1 MTSINTTIKSL
12 GSKAAE
18 VARVLRER
26 IDAGVYTGQL
36 PVIAV
41 LAEEFGV
48 NERTV
53 MRGIALLEEE
63 GLLLRKRGAGT
74 FVTRL
79 KRQRTH
85 TIGAVFGGVS
95 APLGAQ
101 LAQGMQDVAGA
112 AQYGLTLSGYG
123 ADQASQ
129 VERVRNLVERN
140 QVDGLV
146 LWLAGAEARQ
156 EAFSYLQT
164 ENIPFVMIPDYYPG
178 LHETVHTV
186 SGNEHGATSDVM
198 THLLGQ
204 GHREI
209 AFATDTAK
217 HDSASLWHRY
227 DEYCHSLKIAGLTP
241 REPFHVHYPA
251 GDLEGD
257 PEATEELRKVTAV
270 FCETD
275 RVAAGLHR
283 ICVREGIR
291 IPGDLAV
298 VGFDN
303 SDIAKMLNLSSVEQH
318 YEMIGQKAVELLLEE
333 LDGNLKQ
340 PTHLEVES
348 ELVIRGSS
356 LKKKKQ

>member
-1 MTSINTTIKSL
+1 MTSINTSINGS
-12 GSKAAE
+12 GSKATE
-18 VARVLRER
+18 VAKVLRER
-26 IDAGVYTGQL
+26 IDAGTYTGQL
-36 PVIAV
+36 PGMAV

-53 MRGIALLEEE
+53 MRGVALLEDE

-79 KRQRTH
+79 KRQRSH
-85 TIGAVFGGVS
+85 TIGVVFGGVS

-101 LAQGMQDVAGA
+101 LAQGMQDAAGA
-112 AQYGLTLSGYG
+112 AQQGLTLSGYG

-129 VERVRNLVERN
+129 MDRIRNMVERN

-146 LWLAGAEARQ
+146 LWLVGTTAPQ
-156 EAFSYLQT
+156 EAINYLKT
-164 ENIPFVMIPDYYPG
+164 ENIPFVMVPDYSPE

-186 SGNEHGATSDVM
+186 SGNEHGSTSDVM
-198 THLLGQ
+198 MHLLGQ
-204 GHREI
+204 GHRDV
-209 AFATDTAK
+209 AFATDAEK
-217 HDSASLWHRY
+217 NESVSQWHRY

-241 REPFHVHYPA
+241 LEPLQIYYRD
-251 GDLEGD
+251 GDLEED
-257 PEATEELRKVTAV
+257 PQIAEELRKVTAV

-275 RVAAGLHR
+275 RVASGLHR

-291 IPGDLAV
+291 IPEDLAV

-303 SDIAKMLNLSSVEQH
+303 SDIAEMLNLSSVEQH
-318 YEMIGQKAVELLLEE
+318 FEMIGQKAVELLLEE

-356 LKKKKQ
+356 LKQVT